1 MAYALTVKH
10 IRASLNKDP
19 PDAAPIALK
28 SAHFFIAR
36 SHWSFTMPTPQ
47 EIAQLRADLTQHVN
61 LMGQN
66 LSLHSTWGLFSPREI
81 DDGTRL
87 LLDFLDAPKPGQTV
101 VDLGCGYGP
110 IGLTLAKAEPS
121 AALILLDKDFVAC
134 EFAAANAARN
144 HLANVTVKLS
154 NGLSAVQNT
163 KLDRIVSNVP
173 AKVGKELW
181 SIMLFDAWQNLTPG
195 GDIWFVS
202 INGLRDYFKRTFKE
216 QFGNYDKIKQGQ
228 DYTVHRAVKE

>member
-1 MAYALTVKH
+1 MHGGGNLDTV
-10 IRASLNKDP
+10 
-19 PDAAPIALK
+19 
-28 SAHFFIAR
+28 
-36 SHWSFTMPTPQ
+36 
-47 EIAQLRADLTQHVN
+47 
-61 LMGQN
+61 G
-66 LSLHSTWGLFSPREI
+66 G
-81 DDGTRL
+81 RL
-87 LLDFLDAPKPGQTV
+87 LIDLKQNGWLAVFIDSCPLRNSPG
-101 VDLGCGYGP
+101 
-110 IGLTLAKAEPS
+110 
-121 AALILLDKDFVAC
+121 
-134 EFAAANAARN
+134 N